1 MIVSGVVSRW
11 SDRGAGGRTSR
22 ASSLWGGS
30 ADARVCRGGGCCTL
44 ASTRC
49 RREPRN
55 HAEQQRRWRPRLGSH
70 VRRPPSPHMGA
81 KPPHTPVSRKAH
93 NSNKTSPRL
102 AEAPPSHVQHQ
113 QTAMPNRRTPD
124 APTMLY
130 TEIGPRP
137 AQDRSDS
144 ARPPRRRSTHNKLR
158 ERRPPAAPRN
168 HRQAA
173 DPQQRNRS
181 RRGIRPISRQSTTD
195 LEPEYDRYRRGLRPI
210 STRGAG
216 HRATVYGR
224 RPASPRARTTSSL

>member
-1 MIVSGVVSRW
+1 MGLEVARVGLHRCGAALPMLACAGAVGAAHLRAPGVGGN
-11 SDRGAGGRTSR
+11 RGIMPNSNDDGGRGWAPT
-22 ASSLWGGS
+22 
-30 ADARVCRGGGCCTL
+30 
-44 ASTRC
+44 
-49 RREPRN
+49 
-55 HAEQQRRWRPRLGSH
+55 

-81 KPPHTPVSRKAH
+81 QPPHTPVSRKAH

-195 LEPEYDRYRRGLRPI
+195 LGASFDRSRRIGGGQDCP
-210 STRGAG
+210 
-216 HRATVYGR
+216 
-224 RPASPRARTTSSL
+224 

>member
-1 MIVSGVVSRW
+1 
-11 SDRGAGGRTSR
+11 
-22 ASSLWGGS
+22 
-30 ADARVCRGGGCCTL
+30 
-44 ASTRC
+44 
-49 RREPRN
+49 
-55 HAEQQRRWRPRLGSH
+55 

-81 KPPHTPVSRKAH
+81 QPPHTPVSRKAH

>member
-1 MIVSGVVSRW
+1 VGLEVARVGLHRCGAALPMLACAGAVGAAHLRAPGVGGN
-11 SDRGAGGRTSR
+11 RGIMPNSNDDGGR
-22 ASSLWGGS
+22 GGAPPC
-30 ADARVCRGGGCCTL
+30 AD
-44 ASTRC
+44 
-49 RREPRN
+49 
-55 HAEQQRRWRPRLGSH
+55 
-70 VRRPPSPHMGA
+70 
-81 KPPHTPVSRKAH
+81 PPHPTVSRKAH